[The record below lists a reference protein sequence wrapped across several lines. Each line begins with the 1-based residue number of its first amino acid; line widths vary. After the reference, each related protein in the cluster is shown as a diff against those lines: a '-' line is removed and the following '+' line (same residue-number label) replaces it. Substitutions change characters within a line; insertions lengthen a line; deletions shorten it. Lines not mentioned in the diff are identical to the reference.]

1 MSLLR
6 PPAVSVL
13 GAYGRPLTLWPE
25 KGVVLELQVLK
36 VHVPFGAHF
45 KTVYE
50 VVLLWLLDLG

>member
-1 MSLLR
+1 M
-6 PPAVSVL
+6 PVL

-25 KGVVLELQVLK
+25 KGVVLQVLK